1 MKSYLN
7 SQKGS
12 GWTALVDDKVDDKVD
27 NWPGTRVSAK
37 RTPSCGIWIFIPHV
51 LDISRDTVGQLSD
64 KLYFVRNKQ
73 SYHLKKKLAGDSRRR
88 GFYGQMSTTR
98 TPYLVLFKNY
108 KYDFISSF
116 HIAKFISAFY
126 FSLDFSKSS
135 SLKGLLSQN
144 RYVYIQI
151 IYETTDYLFEKLTR
165 FRSQFQT
172 KNFPTL
178 NYKAY

>member
-1 MKSYLN
+1 MKTLFVIINVCNADERLSKTHRMVRGL
-7 SQKGS
+7 GC
-12 GWTALVDDKVDDKVD
+12 
-27 NWPGTRVSAK
+27 PR
-37 RTPSCGIWIFIPHV
+37 
-51 LDISRDTVGQLSD
+51 SRDTVGQLSD

-165 FRSQFQT
+165 FRSQF
-172 KNFPTL
+172 
-178 NYKAY
+178 